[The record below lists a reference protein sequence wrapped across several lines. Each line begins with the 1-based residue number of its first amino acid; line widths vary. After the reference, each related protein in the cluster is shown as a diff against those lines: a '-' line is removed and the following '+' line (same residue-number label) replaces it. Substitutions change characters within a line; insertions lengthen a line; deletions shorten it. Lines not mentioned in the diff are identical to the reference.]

1 MIQFKEF
8 IKDKEKEKMLQEH
21 QLYMK
26 GCAEDNRRKE
36 EQENRWNKYYRDFD
50 QNLTKKM
57 KEYEQK

>member
-1 MIQFKEF
+1 
-8 IKDKEKEKMLQEH
+8 
-21 QLYMK
+21 MK